1 MAYIPPDITAGELE
15 VLQVLWD
22 RGECS
27 TRQVTD
33 ILRPG
38 GGESQYATVQKMLQ
52 RLEFKGFVRRDRR
65 LSVHL
70 FAAALSRDEF
80 IDRRL
85 RALARTVCGGSTAPL
100 LTQLVR
106 NKPLST
112 EERELL
118 RGIIDRPERRLDRA
132 GDQW

>member
-1 MAYIPPDITAGELE
+1 MAYVPPDVTAGELE

-22 RGECS
+22 RGTCS

-33 ILRPG
+33 VLHPG

-52 RLEFKGFVRRDRR
+52 RLETKGFVCRDRR

-70 FAAALSRDEF
+70 FAAALGRDEL

-85 RALARTVCGGSTAPL
+85 RAWHSRSAV
-100 LTQLVR
+100 VR
-106 NKPLST
+106 
-112 EERELL
+112 
-118 RGIIDRPERRLDRA
+118 RRRC
-132 GDQW
+132 

>member
-1 MAYIPPDITAGELE
+1 MVYVPPDVTAGELE
-15 VLQVLWD
+15 VLQILWD
-22 RGECS
+22 RGACS

-33 ILRPG
+33 LLRPG
-38 GGESQYATVQKMLQ
+38 GADSQYATVQKMLH
-52 RLEFKGFVRRDRR
+52 RLESKGFVRRDRR

-70 FAAALSRDEF
+70 FTAAVGRDEF

-85 RALARTVCGGSTAPL
+85 RALARSVCGGSTAPL

-106 NKPLST
+106 NKPLSA

-118 RGIIDRPERRLDRA
+118 REIIERPEQPEDRA
-132 GDQW
+132 DHEG

>member
-1 MAYIPPDITAGELE
+1 MAYVPPDVTAGELE

-22 RGECS
+22 RGPCS

-33 ILRPG
+33 VLRPG
-38 GGESQYATVQKMLQ
+38 GAESQYATVQKMLQ
-52 RLEFKGFVRRDRR
+52 RLETKGFVRRDRR

-70 FAAALSRDEF
+70 FDAALGRDEF

-85 RALARTVCGGSTAPL
+85 RALARSVCGGSTAPL

-106 NKPLST
+106 NKPLSAK
-112 EERELL
+112 ERELL
-118 RGIIDRPERRLDRA
+118 RAIIDRP
-132 GDQW
+132 DQPRDPADDQR